1 MSITLTLA
9 AETERRLKERA
20 AQMGQ
25 SLEDFLQGLAEQAA
39 AEGNGTPRDSL
50 DLSSPAQWSKEW
62 RAWAASHR
70 TMPTVADDSRESI
83 YAGRGE

>member
-9 AETERRLKERA
+9 AETERRLKEKA

-25 SLEDFLQGLAEQAA
+25 SLEDFLRTLAEQAA
-39 AEGNGTPRDSL
+39 SEGNGTARDSH
-50 DLSSPAQWSKEW
+50 DLSSPAQWSREW

-70 TMPTVADDSRESI
+70 TMPTVADDSRDSI